1 MPLLKAPF
9 ALGRPCAGERAW
21 WEIKCQA
28 AVWHGTPRKN
38 CSLAPIFCEVP
49 SHPVAGCRRL
59 SIAETLKICLS
70 QTRLQ
75 GCEVGEV
82 YVLGLSVLPGT
93 VIYTSRLA
101 AAPISLECRFHSVTP
116 FGDTGAEFFAGGVV
130 MFHIRDGLLQ
140 GGKIDT
146 ALLPPICRIG
156 GPNYAS
162 LGSIVTKRGIRQ
174 TPKSIIKPEAA

>member
-1 MPLLKAPF
+1 L
-9 ALGRPCAGERAW
+9 
-21 WEIKCQA
+21 
-28 AVWHGTPRKN
+28 
-38 CSLAPIFCEVP
+38 
-49 SHPVAGCRRL
+49 HPVAGCRRL
-59 SIAETLKICLS
+59 SIVETLKICLT

-116 FGDTGAEFFAGGVV
+116 FGDTGAEFFVGGVV

-162 LGSIVTKRGIRQ
+162 LGSIVTKRGIQQ